1 MECISGLSI
10 YFILIDLK
18 VPPAMIQGFYLV
30 PETAETYTSEA
41 MKTPRI
47 NTRLVRNYLQV
58 FLVRSLKEAG
68 ASRLVIGISGGL
80 DSATAAFL
88 AREALSRDQI
98 QALILPYGSGQAQDI
113 ADAMEVCRRLKIP
126 RRVIELDPMIDAYF
140 SRFPR
145 ASARRR
151 GNKMARE
158 RMSILYDWA
167 AAHDGLVLGTSNRTE
182 LLLGYFTK
190 FGDGAA
196 DLEPLGGL
204 YKCEVRQL
212 ANDLGVPDAILEKSP
227 AAGLW
232 KGQTDEKE
240 IGLPYS
246 VLDSLLHLWL
256 DRVYDHRRLRAEGFS
271 RETIRKVQGMVR
283 LAGHKLRLPP
293 CPAIQLKWRKT
304 VA

>member
-1 MECISGLSI
+1 
-10 YFILIDLK
+10 
-18 VPPAMIQGFYLV
+18 
-30 PETAETYTSEA
+30 
-41 MKTPRI
+41 
-47 NTRLVRNYLQV
+47 
-58 FLVRSLKEAG
+58 
-68 ASRLVIGISGGL
+68 
-80 DSATAAFL
+80 
-88 AREALSRDQI
+88 
-98 QALILPYGSGQAQDI
+98 
-113 ADAMEVCRRLKIP
+113 
-126 RRVIELDPMIDAYF
+126 
-140 SRFPR
+140 
-145 ASARRR
+145 
-151 GNKMARE
+151 MARE

-167 AAHDGLVLGTSNRTE
+167 ACHEGLVLGTSNRTE

-212 ANDLGVPDAILEKSP
+212 ASDLGVPEKILQKAP

-256 DRVYDHRRLRAEGFS
+256 DRGYDHRRLRAEGFS
-271 RETIRKVQGMVR
+271 QETVRRVQGMVKR
-283 LAGHKLRLPP
+283 AEHKLRMPP
-293 CPAIQLKWRKT
+293 CPSIRPKWRKT